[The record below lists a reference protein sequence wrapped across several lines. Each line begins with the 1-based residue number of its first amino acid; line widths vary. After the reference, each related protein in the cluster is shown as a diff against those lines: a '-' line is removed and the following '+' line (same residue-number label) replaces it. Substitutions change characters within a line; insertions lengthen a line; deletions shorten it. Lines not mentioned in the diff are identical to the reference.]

1 MLIWSAIL
9 PASSSEVFC
18 LCLRKYKNIQWLDL
32 LTIKRILSE
41 DKTSVLLR
49 LSYLNLQHK
58 GQIEKYLLQ
67 KSLNQDVPKIFLY
80 ITIHILGEVFVV
92 TPSTWFLTRYK
103 KSGRILHIY
112 IYLFFMLPQCWCSWC
127 SQVNFQKNL
136 KIFYKSLPTFAEC
149 LLLWTIDLCSYMKIV
164 YVYVFSFK

>member
-1 MLIWSAIL
+1 MLAWCLFDLQYCS
-9 PASSSEVFC
+9 ASSSEVFC
-18 LCLRKYKNIQWLDL
+18 LCLRKYKNNYWLDL
-32 LTIKRILSE
+32 LNIKRILSE

-103 KSGRILHIY
+103 RSGLIPHIY
-112 IYLFFMLPQCWCSWC
+112 LSLLYVSSMSMFLMLS
-127 SQVNFQKNL
+127 
-136 KIFYKSLPTFAEC
+136 SLLPKEPEDFLQITTYICEVLVAMDYWF
-149 LLLWTIDLCSYMKIV
+149 V
-164 YVYVFSFK
+164 